1 MNTFSHLIKKLIE
14 VYNKFIENRSETEL
28 ILRDDS
34 ACFHCFVY
42 YSVYTVHTVYWWTVW
57 APKITPETA
66 VTFDRKR
73 NEFVWFDEDEEPGL
87 EFRAKPFLEL
97 TSDLAGALGALIGEL
112 DSLEIA
118 RIEQG

>member
-1 MNTFSHLIKKLIE
+1 MNTFFHLIKKLIE
-14 VYNKFIENRSETEL
+14 VYGVKFIVNCSETEL

-34 ACFHCFVY
+34 VCFHCFVNGV
-42 YSVYTVHTVYWWTVW
+42 S
-57 APKITPETA
+57 PKITPETA
-66 VTFDRKR
+66 VTFDRDR

-97 TSDLAGALGALIGEL
+97 TSDLAGALGALIGGL